1 MRSSLLILA
10 KQNTKQAALDFL
22 TEPVL
27 IPTFS
32 EDILYTLCCHAP
44 QDDSTLPLAYYHTF
58 SVPITSSKVLE
69 AFFLILCRTSVTEAF
84 FFSRSKGELT
94 QRGLFEQLIDFV
106 LTRSRGALR
115 ASRSAELVT
124 LPLNEDEESWLEEY
138 LKEGDGKTSQG
149 ATDTLVMRAM
159 TTGQFGS
166 IQNQSEIARDR
177 KINDLSWAS
186 LRDRVDRG
194 SNQDGRLT

>member
-1 MRSSLLILA
+1 MA
-10 KQNTKQAALDFL
+10 KLNTKQAALDFL

-44 QDDSTLPLAYYHTF
+44 EDDSTLPLAYYHTV
-58 SVPITSSKVLE
+58 SAPITSSKVLE

-138 LKEGDGKTSQG
+138 LREGDGKKSPG
-149 ATDTLVMRAM
+149 AADTLIIKAM
-159 TTGQFGS
+159 TTGRSGS
-166 IQNQSEIARDR
+166 IHNQSEIARDR
-177 KINDLSWAS
+177 KINDLNWAS
-186 LRDRVDRG
+186 LRDRVDRV
-194 SNQDGRLT
+194 SNQDGLLT